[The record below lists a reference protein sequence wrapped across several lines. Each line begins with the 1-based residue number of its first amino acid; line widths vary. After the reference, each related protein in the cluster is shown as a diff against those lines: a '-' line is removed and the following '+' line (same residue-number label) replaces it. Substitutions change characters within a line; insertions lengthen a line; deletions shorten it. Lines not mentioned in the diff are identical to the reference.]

1 MLLIDLGWFCHW
13 CCLCAHLAGVEKAF
27 ALDEGSWDWVVNL
40 AAETKYG
47 QTEEVYKEKVL
58 DLSVKVATKA
68 AELHVPKFIELSH
81 AQVYAHGK
89 VSWYTT
95 HARTHAYVETA

>member
-1 MLLIDLGWFCHW
+1 MNC
-13 CCLCAHLAGVEKAF
+13 
-27 ALDEGSWDWVVNL
+27 

-68 AELHVPKFIELSH
+68 AELGIPKFIELST
-81 AQVYAHGK
+81 AQVYSHGK
-89 VSWYTT
+89 VPLP
-95 HARTHAYVETA
+95 E